1 MKPDR
6 DNPSRLKYILVIE
19 NLVND
24 LLKLTLYINQQE
36 VEVLLIHPFKKGIIL
51 YKIIPKNSYKNTV
64 TLLRYGISWES
75 FTFYTTTFLK
85 YKS

>member
-36 VEVLLIHPFKKGIIL
+36 VEVLLIYPFQKRYHTLQNYSKKQL
-51 YKIIPKNSYKNTV
+51 
-64 TLLRYGISWES
+64 
-75 FTFYTTTFLK
+75 
-85 YKS
+85 

>member
-36 VEVLLIHPFKKGIIL
+36 VEVLLIHHFQKRYHTLQNYSKKQCIKLIDD
-51 YKIIPKNSYKNTV
+51 
-64 TLLRYGISWES
+64 
-75 FTFYTTTFLK
+75 
-85 YKS
+85 

>member
-36 VEVLLIHPFKKGIIL
+36 VEVLLIHPFQKRDHTLQNYSKKQL
-51 YKIIPKNSYKNTV
+51 
-64 TLLRYGISWES
+64 
-75 FTFYTTTFLK
+75 
-85 YKS
+85 

>member
-24 LLKLTLYINQQE
+24 FLKLTLYINQQE
-36 VEVLLIHPFKKGIIL
+36 VEVLLIHPFQKRYHTLQNYSKKQL
-51 YKIIPKNSYKNTV
+51 
-64 TLLRYGISWES
+64 
-75 FTFYTTTFLK
+75 
-85 YKS
+85 

>member
-36 VEVLLIHPFKKGIIL
+36 VEVLLIHPFQKKVSYFTKLFQKTVI
-51 YKIIPKNSYKNTV
+51 KIQ
-64 TLLRYGISWES
+64 
-75 FTFYTTTFLK
+75 
-85 YKS
+85 